1 MIRHPLYIMYEYFDI
16 RKPQF
21 CGYTLF
27 IENPRK
33 GVRELISYEPLFL
46 TLKEKNISSYRL
58 EKMGFARST
67 YYAMKDGKS
76 VSTNTIDQLCT
87 LLECEVS
94 DIMKFVPKQ
103 N

>member
-1 MIRHPLYIMYEYFDI
+1 MYEYFDI
-16 RKPQF
+16 RQAQILRI
-21 CGYTLF
+21 YF
-27 IENPRK
+27 IYWK
-33 GVRELISYEPLFL
+33 SAQGVRKLISYEPLFR